1 MCDTAQTT
9 ARNRAILWFGLPET
23 RLLGPSADLV
33 QGARFG
39 GWAMESRMRQGPRGS
54 VSSKQLGALLDKL
67 VAVQM
72 DLEPICGLKG
82 ARVPVVLARDVIASA
97 CEVLHSAIADLGKIV
112 HQVDGLIDLPEAA
125 ATRVTDRLKKQESS
139 HDAP

>member
-1 MCDTAQTT
+1 
-9 ARNRAILWFGLPET
+9 
-23 RLLGPSADLV
+23 
-33 QGARFG
+33 
-39 GWAMESRMRQGPRGS
+39 MESRLRQGPRGS
-54 VSSKQLGALLDKL
+54 VSSKQIGALLDKL

-82 ARVPVVLARDVIASA
+82 ARVPVVLARDVIAVA
-97 CEVLHSAIADLGKIV
+97 CEVLHSAIADLSKII

-125 ATRVTDRLKKQESS
+125 ATKGNGPLEETRVS